1 MKARHTYTN
10 LLSHTKTYYY
20 GVEAIMLG
28 ALKTLCWEVLVLHF
42 FLLFIKRNKSGDYHI
57 KKRERENECMLSPT
71 SRLHTLYVMVHT
83 TIMSAIILAVHLQGT
98 NCSCDVGSLGI
109 RH

>member
-1 MKARHTYTN
+1 
-10 LLSHTKTYYY
+10 
-20 GVEAIMLG
+20 MLG
-28 ALKTLCWEVLVLHF
+28 SPCVA
-42 FLLFIKRNKSGDYHI
+42 FLSFIY
-57 KKRERENECMLSPT
+57 KKKQKWGLPYKEERERENECMLSPT

-109 RH
+109 QH